1 MEREAR
7 GEEPS
12 SESVNTVHDTPEAF
26 DKWVR
31 DHADK
36 IKSSKSVPYFIRDNQ
51 QRVDR
56 LLGEDDRAP
65 KHGAIKHGRSSDK
78 KFYEIKNDK
87 ILGKAAKLNKD
98 IEKDAKEICQELGI
112 KHKPM
117 TLAEA
122 DNGSP
127 NLSGD
132 NNNCQSCVVV
142 YEARRRGINLTAL
155 KYEENNAASR
165 LGWNSGIAFVDS
177 KGNTPKVHEIRGT
190 EDEMVRQLK
199 KAIENKGRYHLGKNT
214 GNDGHIIV
222 AEKLDDKT
230 LILYDPQ
237 TNGTYTIEDF
247 VKKSDYIEYL
257 RVDKLKFN
265 REILLAI
272 SRVVS

>member
-1 MEREAR
+1 M
-7 GEEPS
+7 
-12 SESVNTVHDTPEAF
+12 T
-26 DKWVR
+26 
-31 DHADK
+31 
-36 IKSSKSVPYFIRDNQ
+36 
-51 QRVDR
+51 
-56 LLGEDDRAP
+56 P
-65 KHGAIKHGRSSDK
+65 KHGVINHGRTSDK
-78 KFYEIKNDK
+78 KFYEIKNNK

-98 IEKDAKEICQELGI
+98 TMIDAKEICQELAI
-112 KHKPM
+112 EHKPM

-122 DNGSP
+122 DNGLP
-127 NLSGD
+127 NISGD

-155 KYEENNAASR
+155 KFKEIRNDIALN
-165 LGWNSGIAFVDS
+165 LGYNSGIAFVDS
-177 KGNTPKVHEIRGT
+177 KGNAPKVHEIRGT
-190 EDEMVRQLK
+190 DEEMARQLK
-199 KAIENKGRYHLGKNT
+199 KAMENKGRYHIGNNR

-265 REILLAI
+265 RKILLEI